1 MYNLKF
7 AYIYK
12 LSRLFINYIADLA
25 ELITC
30 IFIKCFYEKP
40 KFKICLTGI

>member
-25 ELITC
+25 ELNTC